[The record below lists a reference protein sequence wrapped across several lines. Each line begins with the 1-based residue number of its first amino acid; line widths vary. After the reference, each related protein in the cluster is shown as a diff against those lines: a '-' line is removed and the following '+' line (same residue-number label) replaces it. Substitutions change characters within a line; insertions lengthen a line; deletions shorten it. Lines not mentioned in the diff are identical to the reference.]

1 MSKTIRDLIEDLKR
15 LDEVTLLEVLGLTSE
30 DILDRFEDIVE
41 SKFDQ
46 LADDFETEEED
57 DLFDGRD

>member
-15 LDEVTLLEVLGLTSE
+15 LDEVTLLEVLGLTTE

-41 SKFDQ
+41 EKFDK
-46 LADDFETEEED
+46 LTNDFEED
-57 DLFDGRD
+57 ETDLYEGRD

>member
-57 DLFDGRD
+57 GLFDGRD